1 MPVGM
6 KQSHAA
12 RAVRLARAARTPI
25 IPAMKALLRALAALS
40 FAVPG
45 PAAATDPEGL
55 QNSANNPL
63 TPKMAV
69 MAHNYVQPVMS
80 GQPGSGANQLFIR
93 GVLPHDAL
101 GIDQLMRASLPVIS
115 NAWTPHDASNGIGD
129 LTVFDMAIHR
139 FGRNKIG
146 IGPLLVAPTASSPAL
161 GSGKWQGG
169 VQTVISLPHD
179 WGLTSALT
187 SYQQSFDGSLQ
198 TLTIQPLIFYNLDNG
213 YYLRSSGI
221 STFDLGRSSVV
232 PVGLGLGRVFEHP
245 DGKVLNLFIEP
256 QYSVVQTGIGVPS
269 FQIFAGMVLQIPVK
283 ATVRP

>member
-1 MPVGM
+1 M
-6 KQSHAA
+6 KQSHT
-12 RAVRLARAARTPI
+12 ARAAHLAPTARTSI
-25 IPAMKALLRALAALS
+25 IPAMKSLLRALVILS

-45 PAAATDPEGL
+45 PAAAAGGDNA
-55 QNSANNPL
+55 QNSANDPL
-63 TPKMAV
+63 TPKMAA
-69 MAHNYVQPVMS
+69 MAHNYLQPVMS
-80 GQPGSGANQLFIR
+80 GQPGSGADQLFLR

-101 GIDQLMRASLPVIS
+101 GIDQLMRASLPAIS
-115 NAWTPHDASNGIGD
+115 SAWTPHDASTGIGD
-129 LTVFDMAIHR
+129 LTIFDMAIHY
-139 FGRNKIG
+139 FGANKIG
-146 IGPLLVAPTASSPAL
+146 IGPLFVAPTASSPAL

-256 QYSVVQTGIGVPS
+256 QYSVVQTGVGVPS
-269 FQIFAGMVLQIPVK
+269 FQVFAGMVLQIPVK
-283 ATVRP
+283 AQVRH